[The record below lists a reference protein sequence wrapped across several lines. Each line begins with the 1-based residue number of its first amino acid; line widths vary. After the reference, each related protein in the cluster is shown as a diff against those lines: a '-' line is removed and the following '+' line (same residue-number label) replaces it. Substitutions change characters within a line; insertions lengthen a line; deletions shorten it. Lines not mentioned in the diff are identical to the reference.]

1 MPISIGG
8 RLTTSSFID
17 GFIQNGFDIEIFDEL
32 KNKNFSNY
40 VNNNYKYIIGYDF
53 SPIKLK
59 KDYNLEIP
67 LIAYFSDDINL
78 RTSGVDFDKLKD
90 EIYKKDNHIFYW
102 DRALAKKE
110 NLNYLAHFV
119 NIEIYKD
126 YGKPIRDVLFMGRLD
141 TKLRLDTFVK
151 LNKLLPNVSFSW
163 YAIKK
168 HYLDALSRLND
179 EDKEIIKK
187 CYFGFI
193 DNEKDMASIIN
204 KHKIIYNINAQ
215 GLSSLNYRTI
225 QTLACKRL
233 IISDDREEL
242 DLFDNLV
249 PIYHNID
256 DLKEKIEFYL
266 KNEKEY
272 KNIVNN
278 CYDFIKQNHSSK
290 EAVKKILKTI
300 N

>member
-67 LIAYFSDDINL
+67 LIAYFSDDINS

-119 NIEIYKD
+119 NIEIYND
-126 YGKPIRDVLFMGRLD
+126 YSKPTRDVLFMGRLD

-242 DLFDNLV
+242 DLFNNFV

-290 EAVKKILKTI
+290 EAVKKILETI